1 MNEETQTNKNNKN
14 RIGKLIL
21 PKKLSNFYFLS
32 IFLIKTINND
42 ATNKT

>member
-1 MNEETQTNKNNKN
+1 MNEEPQTNKNNKN

-21 PKKLSNFYFLS
+21 LKKLSNFCFLS
-32 IFLIKTINND
+32 IFLIKTINKD